1 MLLQI
6 IPRILNPGVDPTC
19 TALTL
24 HERGSAVSYRH
35 VNVYLIS
42 L

>member
-19 TALTL
+19 TGLTL